1 MDIIFVK
8 FFNLEPEKQ
17 ERILN
22 AALNEFAHKGF
33 KNASTNEI
41 VKEASIGKGML
52 FHYFNNKKD
61 LFIFLYDYCIDINM
75 NEFYKRINLD
85 EKDFFVRLR
94 QIQLIKMELL
104 NKYPDIFKFLQVA
117 YIEKSSD
124 IKDDLDNSNKKY
136 LESASNKVFEGIDMS
151 KFKDGIDIKKVI
163 NIITWTLQGF
173 ADGLLNKAKLTS
185 SNQIN
190 YEKAFSETE
199 DYLEIFKNCFYK

>member
-1 MDIIFVK
+1 MDIIFAK
-8 FFNLEPEKQ
+8 FLNLEPEKQ

-22 AALNEFAHKGF
+22 AALKEFAHKGY

-94 QIQLIKMELL
+94 QIQLIKIELL

-124 IKDDLDNSNKKY
+124 VKDDLENSNEKY
-136 LESASNKVFEGIDMS
+136 LKTASNKVFEGIDMS
-151 KFKDGIDIKKVI
+151 KFKDGIDIKRVI

-173 ADGLLNKAKLTS
+173 ADELLNKAKLTS
-185 SNQIN
+185 SNQID
-190 YEKAFSETE
+190 YEKAFTETE
-199 DYLEIFKNCFYK
+199 AYLEMFKDCFYK